1 MTKTSLM
8 ATVLLARA
16 LLGLGPSPCLSAA
29 TLKVTWQ
36 ERMLIA
42 AGGGYQGPWQMNASV
57 YDYVDDPAV
66 ALDAQGAIGVVWADQ
81 ARKDI
86 FFQRFA
92 PDGRPQLPAPVNVS
106 HSPAIFSW
114 LPKIV
119 MTSGDP
125 QAIYVLWQEIIFSG
139 GSHGG
144 DILFARSTDGGWTF
158 RAPRNL
164 SQDLAGSG
172 KGRLTKDSWHNGSLA
187 LAHGPEGYLYAA
199 WTDYEGTLWCSR
211 STDQGGTFAPPVIVA
226 GRGGTEPARG
236 PALTV
241 GAHGTVY
248 LAWTVGENAAA
259 AIHVA
264 QSRDH
269 GRSFLE
275 PIMAHHSGGHADA
288 PKIAVDQVGTVHL
301 VYAERPKGPLDHSH
315 IVYLRLRQ
323 GEERFT
329 PPVIIARPHA
339 PRVASLSFPALA
351 FGGQDQLFVL
361 WEIFPGPA
369 AGERFQ
375 GPAHRSQGLGWTA
388 SRDGGQTFAEPSL
401 LPGSLDPDQSVNG
414 SLQGLLMQ
422 KLAANSRGAIAVVNS
437 TFTPGQRSRIWLI
450 RGHAQED

>member
-16 LLGLGPSPCLSAA
+16 LLGLGPSPDLSAA

-42 AGGGYQGPWQMNASV
+42 SGGGYQGPWHMNASV

-119 MTSGDP
+119 MASGDP

-144 DILFARSTDGGWTF
+144 DILFARSTDGGRTF

-187 LAHGPEGYLYAA
+187 LAQGPEG
-199 WTDYEGTLWCSR
+199 GI
-211 STDQGGTFAPPVIVA
+211 FAQP
-226 GRGGTEPARG
+226 
-236 PALTV
+236 
-241 GAHGTVY
+241 
-248 LAWTVGENAAA
+248 
-259 AIHVA
+259 
-264 QSRDH
+264 
-269 GRSFLE
+269 LE
-275 PIMAHHSGGHADA
+275 
-288 PKIAVDQVGTVHL
+288 KV
-301 VYAERPKGPLDHSH
+301 E
-315 IVYLRLRQ
+315 
-323 GEERFT
+323 
-329 PPVIIARPHA
+329 
-339 PRVASLSFPALA
+339 
-351 FGGQDQLFVL
+351 
-361 WEIFPGPA
+361 
-369 AGERFQ
+369 
-375 GPAHRSQGLGWTA
+375 
-388 SRDGGQTFAEPSL
+388 
-401 LPGSLDPDQSVNG
+401 
-414 SLQGLLMQ
+414 
-422 KLAANSRGAIAVVNS
+422 
-437 TFTPGQRSRIWLI
+437 
-450 RGHAQED
+450 